1 MEYTTEDGIVHD
13 DLRKSVKVNI
23 TKLEYTLDEKTASE
37 PKGRVLIAK

>member
-23 TKLEYTLDEKTASE
+23 TNLEYKLDDEKTQE
-37 PKGRVLIAK
+37 PKGRVIIAK